1 MHRLRLEWVNKNIKW
16 GSHNH
21 LIQSPNEMRLQVFID
36 IKGCRSRHFSLR
48 FTIGPN
54 SRIIKYSVVNKVHL
68 CINWKIS
75 NTPRKEIHMD
85 ITHDLRSDL
94 LQLPGLALYV
104 IVPMHAKR
112 NETRA
117 WSKVTWK
124 RRASYVTIYFS
135 LLKEAQDNPFF
146 ALIG

>member
-1 MHRLRLEWVNKNIKW
+1 
-16 GSHNH
+16 
-21 LIQSPNEMRLQVFID
+21 MRLQVFID
-36 IKGCRSRHFSLR
+36 IKGCRSRHFNLIR
-48 FTIGPN
+48 FTVGPN
-54 SRIIKYSVVNKVHL
+54 IRIIKCSVLNKVHL
-68 CINWKIS
+68 CRNWKIS

-117 WSKVTWK
+117 
-124 RRASYVTIYFS
+124 
-135 LLKEAQDNPFF
+135 
-146 ALIG
+146 

>member
-1 MHRLRLEWVNKNIKW
+1 
-16 GSHNH
+16 
-21 LIQSPNEMRLQVFID
+21 MRLQVFID

-117 WSKVTWK
+117 
-124 RRASYVTIYFS
+124 
-135 LLKEAQDNPFF
+135 
-146 ALIG
+146 